1 MSTAKR
7 FSIYP
12 CSLTYAGPTTVDLQQ
27 MQGFGVEPRPA
38 IKRVYVGGAIDPKA
52 HLLAS
57 ADPQK
62 PFATRDLT
70 TLLGA
75 VSPLTG
81 LHITASTFRLQE
93 RDDAESVFLTGGTHE
108 TFTTTG
114 GHVVIESISASQDD
128 QEGSLA
134 QCRLYA
140 LWDGTNLPIVHNTGV
155 DFSAAPVPAFLSQFF
170 MGPVYHNG
178 AEVEGI
184 LNHQV
189 DFGLVFAPFRTG
201 GSPYPKQGYIARR
214 QPMMRM
220 TTLKSDVDGAVSLFA
235 RAASGTLAF
244 YHWKGVD
251 AGDRVAVGTASHLK
265 ISAATS
271 LFSDDNH
278 SVTDNDDGT
287 CTISIMPKG
296 SLAFSV
302 SSAIP

>member
-7 FSIYP
+7 FSIFP
-12 CSLTYAGPTTVDLQQ
+12 CSLTYAGPTTVDLTQ

-62 PFATRDLT
+62 PFATRDLV

-81 LHITASTFRLQE
+81 LSITGATFRLQE
-93 RDDAESVFLTGGTHE
+93 RDDAESVFLTGLTHE
-108 TFTTTG
+108 TFTVTK
-114 GHVVIESISASQDD
+114 GHVVIESIGASQDD
-128 QEGSLA
+128 QDGALA
-134 QCRLYA
+134 QCRLFA
-140 LWDGTNLPIVHNTGV
+140 LYDGTNLPIVHNTGV
-155 DFSAAPVPAFLSQFF
+155 DFSGAPAPAFTSEFYL
-170 MGPVYHNG
+170 GPIYHNG
-178 AEVEGI
+178 SEIEGI
-184 LNHQV
+184 LSSQV
-189 DFGLVFAPFRTG
+189 EFGLAFTPFRTS

-214 QPMMRM
+214 QPVMRM
-220 TTLKSDVDGAVSLFA
+220 TTLKSDVNAAVNMLV

-244 YHWKGVD
+244 YYWKAVD
-251 AGDRVAVGTASHLK
+251 AGDRVAVANTNHLK

-271 LFSDDNH
+271 VFSDDNF
-278 SVTDNDDGT
+278 SVSENDDAT
-287 CTISIMPKG
+287 CTITILPKG
-296 SLAFSV
+296 SLAYTV